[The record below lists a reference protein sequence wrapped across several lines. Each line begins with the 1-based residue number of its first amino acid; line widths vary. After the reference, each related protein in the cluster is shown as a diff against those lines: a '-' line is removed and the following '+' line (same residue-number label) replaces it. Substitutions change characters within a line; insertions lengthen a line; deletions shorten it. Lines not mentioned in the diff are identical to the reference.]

1 MHAVSPPLVDTSEGQ
16 RSLFAVNVSGHFAYC
31 TLIKQYRL
39 EIMQVDRL
47 LVSAC
52 ICSSVQSETA
62 TEDTGTALLQVAA
75 AWLIA

>member
-1 MHAVSPPLVDTSEGQ
+1 
-16 RSLFAVNVSGHFAYC
+16 VNESGRFTYC
-31 TLIKQYRL
+31 TIIKQYRL